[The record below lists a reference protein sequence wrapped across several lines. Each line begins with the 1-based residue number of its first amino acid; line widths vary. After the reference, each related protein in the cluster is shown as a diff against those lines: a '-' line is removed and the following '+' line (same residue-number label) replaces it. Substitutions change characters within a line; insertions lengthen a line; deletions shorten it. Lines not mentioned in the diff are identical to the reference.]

1 MLILLMFLLCFYWKR
16 TLGFRKAN
24 TLNFLEDFNS
34 FYKKYQSLDYL
45 SLFSLLLHAVA
56 KKIATSRDLISILIV
71 YFLNLNIK

>member
-1 MLILLMFLLCFYWKR
+1 MSNLSMFFLCFYWKR

-34 FYKKYQSLDYL
+34 FYKKYQSIDCL

-71 YFLNLNIK
+71 YFLNLNTK